1 VFPKKTKYQRLIKIK
16 KDEST
21 GLPIYPFGKL
31 NDALQWSNISIEN
44 RIINYLKATR
54 ELSQI
59 ENPTEE
65 FFLQKIY
72 LICL

>member
-31 NDALQWSNISIEN
+31 DDALQ
-44 RIINYLKATR
+44 
-54 ELSQI
+54 
-59 ENPTEE
+59 
-65 FFLQKIY
+65 
-72 LICL
+72 